1 MIEIELR
8 GRLTGAGWKK
18 TLAHCRNHGK
28 LLGEFNQI
36 AIFCDTQN
44 EQLGSFY
51 DPKVSIALQLS
62 YDIQS
67 KKKMLQL
74 KAKNGHWANVGR
86 EELILKLEPGA
97 LHQAYQ
103 LLRTFGI
110 SKGCPRFYHRVDYQF
125 GDIIL
130 SLKDGGLAPDHWEA
144 EISTTKQDE
153 KMGHQKL
160 RKFLRKLDL
169 TPWLETEYKD
179 IVNKVYRENPAVEFP
194 EIDTFL
200 VWEKR

>member
-8 GRLTGAGWKK
+8 GRLTGAGRKK
-18 TLAHCRNHGK
+18 ALAYCRKNGK
-28 LLGEFNQI
+28 LLGEFKQI

-51 DPKVSIALQLS
+51 DPKVRIALQLS
-62 YDIQS
+62 YDIQN
-67 KKKMLQL
+67 KKKALQL

-86 EELILKLEPGA
+86 EELILKLEPEA

-110 SKGCPRFYHRVDYQF
+110 SKGCPRFYHRIDYRF
-125 GDIIL
+125 GNIIV

-144 EISTTKQDE
+144 EISTTKQNE
-153 KMGHQKL
+153 KKSHQKL
-160 RKFLRKLDL
+160 QKFLKKLNL
-169 TPWLETEYKD
+169 IPWSETEYKD
-179 IVNKVYRENPAVEFP
+179 IVNKVYRENPAVEFSK
-194 EIDTFL
+194 IDVSP
-200 VWEKR
+200 VWKKR